1 MDDAANTVTELQFRE
16 TTLAGDADLSVPPA
30 RLVVQPDGPDG
41 EQGPAGR
48 SNSERRDTS
57 VPGSVLERDARR
69 CFICGARFAPF
80 GFGPPLTRPGITLW
94 ACSAHR
100 VQLDRHL
107 TGGHQSAMCED
118 RQPSLL

>member
-57 VPGSVLERDARR
+57 VPGSVQEHDARR
-69 CFICGARFAPF
+69 CCICGAKFPPF
-80 GFGPPLTRPGITLW
+80 GFGPPLTRLGITRW

-100 VQLDRHL
+100 IELDRHL
-107 TGGHQSAMCED
+107 TGGHQSAICKD
-118 RQPSLL
+118 RQPALV